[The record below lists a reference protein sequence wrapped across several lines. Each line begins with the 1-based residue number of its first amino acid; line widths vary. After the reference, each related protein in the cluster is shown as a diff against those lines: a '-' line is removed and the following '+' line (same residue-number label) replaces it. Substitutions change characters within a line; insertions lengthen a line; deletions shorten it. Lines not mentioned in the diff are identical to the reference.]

1 MKRSRV
7 QRPFTVEIKSRGR
20 QTGSLQDQP
29 SVPSPSQPSSLWAGL
44 NLQGEL
50 TDHPETPITIEAEA
64 PRVAEPRAPE
74 PEKRRVLPSLLAPE
88 PEPVAAEPES
98 AFAAE
103 PRLPRVRR
111 IAAKP
116 WPQAQPTWA
125 QAEAR
130 AAADA
135 PLVHAKILVS
145 PAQPAPSAHE
155 LGSTGPGIAE
165 PGSAE
170 PAAARLRRERRG
182 MPGLRAGER
191 WKRRLPRSCW

>member
-29 SVPSPSQPSSLWAGL
+29 SVPSPSQPSSLWAGM

-50 TDHPETPITIEAEA
+50 TDHPETPITIETEA

-88 PEPVAAEPES
+88 PEPVAAEPEA

-103 PRLPRVRR
+103 PRVRR
-111 IAAKP
+111 
-116 WPQAQPTWA
+116 
-125 QAEAR
+125 
-130 AAADA
+130 
-135 PLVHAKILVS
+135 
-145 PAQPAPSAHE
+145 
-155 LGSTGPGIAE
+155 GS
-165 PGSAE
+165 
-170 PAAARLRRERRG
+170 
-182 MPGLRAGER
+182 
-191 WKRRLPRSCW
+191 